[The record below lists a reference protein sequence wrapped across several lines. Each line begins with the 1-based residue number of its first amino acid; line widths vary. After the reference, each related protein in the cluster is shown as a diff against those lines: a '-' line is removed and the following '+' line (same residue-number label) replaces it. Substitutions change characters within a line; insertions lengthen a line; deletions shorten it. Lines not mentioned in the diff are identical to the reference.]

1 MNTFQKNRLAFKALL
16 NETELLGMPLNRL
29 LVRFAC
35 AASLILMI
43 AWLLPSQRPFEYS
56 NLVVGSIAPEE
67 IIAPFKFAIR
77 KSDETIRDE
86 REAVMLAVPPLFDR
100 VEDVPNVQSLTL
112 KQFFDDV
119 ERFFKENNRKPDD
132 SVAAS
137 DTVKTVVDS
146 FLETMNLKYNQNMTI
161 QQLVWLHEVN
171 EKKRLRTLSRR
182 LDENFKNVYK
192 TGVLDRAKSDIPE
205 KLLVVAKKGIEEPVQ
220 PDEVLE
226 PQQAYRLIE
235 ENLRKRFGVD
245 AVELKP
251 VIYLAETFLQPN
263 LVYNEAVTIERK
275 EQAEHDVP
283 LTRGFVEQDER
294 IIDNHEVVTESVYR
308 KLQSLAL
315 ALEERA
321 NQQEGIK
328 KVLFNLGKFFF
339 ALLLVVLTAM
349 YIYLYRNK
357 IYAEDHLLIMITVI
371 LLFQLVAAALILRIP
386 DWSHLSIPLVMAPML
401 LAMLLDFGVA
411 FICTVFLSVV
421 LGATIGNDF
430 SFTTLALVVGS
441 VAAFSVQKIRNRGH
455 MVRAIVFIMLAYFA
469 VDMIFGLLH
478 SDSPE
483 KIVSDFGKF
492 ILPNAILAPTV
503 VFFLNGIFERYFD
516 VTTDITLL
524 ELSDLNHELMKDL
537 SVKAPGTFHHSVV
550 VSNLAEA
557 AAKAIGANALL
568 TRVGCYFHDI
578 GKMQKPEYF
587 VENQLPGA
595 NKHDNLSPHM
605 SCLVLIN
612 HVKAGLDMAEKHGLP
627 LVVKQFIAE
636 HHGTSLISY
645 FYHKA
650 LENGDSKEINE
661 SDFRYPG
668 PKPRSKETAISMV
681 ADTVEAASR
690 TLNNPTPQRIRNMV
704 DTLVEQKIKEGQL
717 DDCNLTLNEITQ
729 IKEAFHPILTGIHH
743 SRIEYPGEIVADEK
757 SREKSPAR
765 EKNGSRSASKT
776 PEKKVEISGKEEA

>member
-1 MNTFQKNRLAFKALL
+1 MKTFQKNWRAFQAFL
-16 NETELLGMPLNRL
+16 NENEMFGVPLNRL
-29 LVRFAC
+29 AVRTLCATTLV
-35 AASLILMI
+35 LMI

-77 KSDETIRDE
+77 KSDETIKQE
-86 REAVMLAVPPLFDR
+86 REAVRLAVPQVFDR
-100 VEDVPNVQSLTL
+100 RSDVPNIQSLTL
-112 KQFFDDV
+112 KQFFEDL
-119 ERFFKENNRKPDD
+119 ERFFRENTQRPDD
-132 SVAAS
+132 RIATS

-146 FLETMNLKYNQNMTI
+146 FLETMNLKYNQRMTL
-161 QQLVWLHEVN
+161 QQLVWLHSIN
-171 EKKRLRTLSRR
+171 EKSRLKNLGQH
-182 LDENFKNVYK
+182 LDEGFQKAYK
-192 TGVLDRAKSDIPE
+192 VGVLDRNKNEIPE
-205 KLLVVAKKGIEEPVQ
+205 KLLVVALEGIEESIP
-220 PDEVLE
+220 PEEVME
-226 PQQAYRLIE
+226 ADQARSLIE
-235 ENLRKRFGVD
+235 DELRKSFGNESD
-245 AVELKP
+245 ELRLAN
-251 VIYLAETFLQPN
+251 YLISTFLLPN
-263 LVYNEAVTIERK
+263 LVFNEAVTEERK
-275 EQAEHDVP
+275 GQAEHDVP

-294 IIDNHEVVTESVYR
+294 IIDNHEQVTETVYR

-321 NQQEGIK
+321 NQQEGVK
-328 KVLFNLGKFFF
+328 KILFNLGKFLF
-339 ALLLVVLTAM
+339 ALLLVALTAL
-349 YIYLYRNK
+349 YIHLYRNQ
-357 IYAEDHLLIMITVI
+357 IFEEDHLLIMITIIFV
-371 LLFQLVAAALILRIP
+371 FQLATATLILQIP
-386 DWSHLSIPLVMAPML
+386 DWSHLSIPVVMAPML

-411 FICTVFLSVV
+411 FICTVLLSIV

-430 SFTTLALVVGS
+430 NFTTLTLVVGS

-455 MVRAIVFIMLAYFA
+455 MVRAIVFIMLAYLA
-469 VDMIFGLLH
+469 VDLILGLLH
-478 SDSPE
+478 SDSLE
-483 KIVSDFGKF
+483 KMLKDFGKF
-492 ILPNAILAPTV
+492 MLPNAILAPTV
-503 VFFLNGIFERYFD
+503 VFFLIGIFERYFD

-537 SVKAPGTFHHSVV
+537 SVKAPGTFHHSIV

-612 HVKAGLDMAEKHGLP
+612 HVKAGLDMADKHGLP
-627 LVVKQFIAE
+627 YVVKQFIAE
-636 HHGTSLISY
+636 HHGTSIISY

-650 LENGDSKEINE
+650 LENGDAKEVNE

-668 PKPRSKETAISMV
+668 PKPQSKETAISMM

-704 DTLVEQKIKEGQL
+704 DTLVDQKMKEGQL
-717 DDCNLTLNEITQ
+717 DSCNLTLNEITQ

-743 SRIEYPGEIVADEK
+743 IRIEYPGEILSEDKGKERSA
-757 SREKSPAR
+757 AR
-765 EKNGSRSASKT
+765 EKNGSRSQGKSTEEKSKR
-776 PEKKVEISGKEEA
+776 EVKGDV